1 MLSALRFFLKKV
13 VHSTPVRGNIYT
25 VNFDQIVAC
34 VRIGYAQRKGFI
46 NLGAIVFGALLTLGF
61 YSQNKD
67 GEIQQGVDL
76 ASFPITVPEMAWG
89 FAMDTLQQSQGS
101 IQSGQ
106 FLADILIAQG
116 VEGQD
121 IQTLVQNASEVFNL
135 LGMRAGKPLI
145 QLSKDSTQA
154 IDYLIYEPSV
164 YEYIVFDLQ
173 NDLSVKKVKRP
184 IKTVTES
191 AAGIIK
197 GSLWNAMV
205 RRGYSYELTSKMEDA
220 LQWSVDFHHLQ
231 KDDEF
236 RLIYEQDYVDG
247 KAVGAGQ
254 VLLAAY
260 KTADTVFYSLYFD
273 GDVKDAV
280 GYYDLDGK
288 PMNAGFLRAP
298 LKYSRISSYYNP
310 NRLHPVLKYR
320 RPHYG
325 TDYAAP
331 YGTPI
336 LAVANGTVSR
346 AGYTGGNGNFVKIKH
361 DETYSTQYLHM
372 QKFASGIKVG
382 TYVHQG
388 QVIGYVG
395 STGLATG
402 PHVCFRFWKN
412 NKQVNHLKLHF
423 PPAKPLADS
432 LMTDFIAQRDAI
444 LPILEN
450 IKPIPLPDV
459 EETTELE
466 NP

>member
-1 MLSALRFFLKKV
+1 MNV
-13 VHSTPVRGNIYT
+13 
-25 VNFDQIVAC
+25 DQIIA
-34 VRIGYAQRKGFI
+34 RIHIGYAQRKGFI
-46 NLGAIVFGALLTLGF
+46 LLGAIVLSSLLTFGF

-67 GEIQQGVDL
+67 GEVQKSVDL
-76 ASFPITVPEMAWG
+76 SSFPITVPTLAWG
-89 FAMDTLQQSQGS
+89 FAMDTLQQSQTT

-116 VEGQD
+116 VEGQN
-121 IQTLVQNASEVFNL
+121 IQTLIQNASEVFDL

-145 QLSKDSTQA
+145 QLSKDSTQQ
-154 IDYLIYEPSV
+154 IDYLVYEPSV

-173 NDLSVKKVKRP
+173 NDLSVKNIKRP
-184 IKTVTES
+184 IKTITES

-205 RRGYSYELTSKMEDA
+205 NRGYSYELTSKMEDA

-236 RLIYEQDYVDG
+236 RLIYEQDYVNG

-254 VLLAAY
+254 VLLAEY

-273 GDVKDAV
+273 GGNADDV

-336 LAVANGTVSR
+336 LAVANGTVNR
-346 AGYTGGNGNFVKIKH
+346 AGYTGGNGNFVKIRH
-361 DETYSTQYLHM
+361 DDTYETQYLHM
-372 QKFASGIKVG
+372 QKFAAGVKVG
-382 TYVHQG
+382 TFVHQG

-412 NKQVNHLKLHF
+412 GKQVNHLKLHF

-432 LMTDFIAQRDAI
+432 LMGDFITKRDVI
-444 LPILEN
+444 LPVLEK
-450 IKPIPLPDV
+450 IKPIALPDV
-459 EETTELE
+459 EEEETKENGEVE